1 MLVQNSRMIRLSIFP
16 TGKDP
21 SNLQTE
27 AYIPPTAAKPWSLAD
42 CIYVSTAWLDLG
54 TTNPRRN
61 KEKGEVPT
69 VSAAS
74 HCLKAK
80 GFSPLKSGLSI
91 GHERQPIPDTQLH
104 LPGQRPAPR
113 FGEHLGSAG
122 WPQGLK
128 TTFHSCW
135 VLRSGLPLVLV
146 KHWNRILRNVVGA
159 QYTETSK
166 VSLD

>member
-1 MLVQNSRMIRLSIFP
+1 MLVQNSRNVIRLSIFP

-61 KEKGEVPT
+61 KEQGEVPT

-74 HCLKAK
+74 HCLKAE

-91 GHERQPIPDTQLH
+91 GHERQPIPDTQLY

-122 WPQGLK
+122 WPQDNISLLLGAEIWA
-128 TTFHSCW
+128 TSC
-135 VLRSGLPLVLV
+135 VSEALEQDTQKCSGCPI
-146 KHWNRILRNVVGA
+146 HRDI
-159 QYTETSK
+159 
-166 VSLD
+166 